1 MKKVVIVTNIPNP
14 YRVPLFNELNRQM
27 TAEGYSMTVI
37 FAAESYA
44 RRKFILDKSEMKFD
58 YRFLNSSAIQLG
70 DSEKTVF
77 SYRGLQDEL
86 NKIKPNVV
94 ITPGF
99 SPATMSVA
107 MWKVVHRCKQIIW
120 SGSLT
125 PESAGASL
133 LRRLQRKILMKFT
146 DATLAYGSLAKKY
159 LISIGSPERRSFIAI
174 NTVDTEFFRSETEKL
189 RSGPDNGDDKKH
201 LTCIGYLSPR
211 KKMIEVLKAVQKLS
225 HKRNDFVL
233 DIIGDGEDRQMLEQK
248 SWEWNIGDVVKFH
261 GFRQKSELPAYFS
274 KSSAFLFQT
283 DFDIWGL
290 VLNEAMAAG
299 VPCIVSPNAGA
310 SADLVEEGKTGFV
323 CNYGDTDSVVNRI
336 EYLLD
341 HPENARMIGR
351 AASEFIRTQASLEVS
366 ARGFLTA
373 VKSVLK

>member
-133 LRRLQRKILMKFT
+133 LRRLQRKILM
-146 DATLAYGSLAKKY
+146 
-159 LISIGSPERRSFIAI
+159 
-174 NTVDTEFFRSETEKL
+174 
-189 RSGPDNGDDKKH
+189 
-201 LTCIGYLSPR
+201 
-211 KKMIEVLKAVQKLS
+211 
-225 HKRNDFVL
+225 
-233 DIIGDGEDRQMLEQK
+233 
-248 SWEWNIGDVVKFH
+248 
-261 GFRQKSELPAYFS
+261 
-274 KSSAFLFQT
+274 
-283 DFDIWGL
+283 
-290 VLNEAMAAG
+290 
-299 VPCIVSPNAGA
+299 
-310 SADLVEEGKTGFV
+310 
-323 CNYGDTDSVVNRI
+323 
-336 EYLLD
+336 
-341 HPENARMIGR
+341 
-351 AASEFIRTQASLEVS
+351 
-366 ARGFLTA
+366 
-373 VKSVLK
+373 